1 MLGATKRMPED
12 ELDHLTLYKLLPN
25 EDGTTSLFKVSDQ
38 VISTTVAP
46 ARGSI
51 EEITASKSTTTSL
64 SLSYGSLIVT
74 EGATSKQVVLCQDTE
89 YFADNQC
96 QPCDSGSGASFVMA
110 TSCVPCEQLW
120 F

>member
-1 MLGATKRMPED
+1 MPED
-12 ELDHLTLYKLLPN
+12 EFDHLTLYKLLTN
-25 EDGTTSLFKVSDQ
+25 EDGTTSLFEVSDQ
-38 VISTTVAP
+38 VVSTTVTP

-51 EEITASKSTTTSL
+51 EEITANKSTTTTL

-74 EGATSKQVVLCQDTE
+74 EGATSKQIVLCEDTE

-110 TSCVPCEQLW
+110 TSCVPCE
-120 F
+120 